1 MGERVSIE
9 KQTGDK
15 VKVMMEVV
23 VVVMMVRLGKFFEFT
38 ARKVRQGASAARTK
52 RRRGES
58 REGGKKG
65 GGRKGLNVARRAH
78 LTCERA

>member
-38 ARKVRQGASAARTK
+38 ARKVRQGASAARERE
-52 RRRGES
+52 RR
-58 REGGKKG
+58 
-65 GGRKGLNVARRAH
+65 
-78 LTCERA
+78 